1 MTHRILPSTGHEV
14 ACATRVCPKRSYQS
28 FWLSPRPQ
36 QGQERIP
43 DPDLQREQRIT
54 HLVRQDSRGLGQ
66 ERPQGCRM
74 RHVPLPRGN
83 WPIRSVG
90 WVSCLRG
97 LDCPHRSAGRVAQ
110 QELGDTTG
118 LTNVHVNRV
127 LQSLRRDG
135 LITLK
140 GKNLV
145 ILEVERLNAFSGF
158 TPNYLHLVQG
168 NGVKE
173 RSL

>member
-1 MTHRILPSTGHEV
+1 
-14 ACATRVCPKRSYQS
+14 
-28 FWLSPRPQ
+28 
-36 QGQERIP
+36 
-43 DPDLQREQRIT
+43 
-54 HLVRQDSRGLGQ
+54 
-66 ERPQGCRM
+66 
-74 RHVPLPRGN
+74 
-83 WPIRSVG
+83 
-90 WVSCLRG
+90 
-97 LDCPHRSAGRVAQ
+97 
-110 QELGDTTG
+110 LGDTTG